1 MFYIHVCRQERPVS
15 PVCQFVQIVSSMF
28 GLVIHVPMSI
38 QGEWQHEKF
47 SSCFE
52 GCSKKFPRK
61 NNVLLKLLGRIGWT
75 ANRCLAFSKN
85 FVSLHISW
93 QPLSSG
99 AKLLNPQTTLKLAL
113 ILTIKMQLIGEEI
126 RPNIEYAGISRPLSL
141 SHASTLTQ
149 LQAIEAP
156 VSKFAKMKKCK
167 NAKYLLP
174 ILLQAGLA
182 GEVAGVVDGLQLSE
196 DATTGQDVHP
206 ANTSPS
212 LENCEFV
219 LLLSQT
225 NQLHSSNAVH
235 FFCQHNMAPPSLS
248 LSHCQ
253 LRSVRVG
260 PVRSSTHRA
269 VSTNQRAAFKSGQE

>member
-38 QGEWQHEKF
+38 QGEWQHEKIF
-47 SSCFE
+47 FVFW

-75 ANRCLAFSKN
+75 ANRCLAFSRN

-99 AKLLNPQTTLKLAL
+99 AKLINPRTTLKLAL

-149 LQAIEAP
+149 LQTIEAP
-156 VSKFAKMKKCK
+156 MGKFAKMQKMQKCK
-167 NAKYLLP
+167 
-174 ILLQAGLA
+174 I
-182 GEVAGVVDGLQLSE
+182 
-196 DATTGQDVHP
+196 P
-206 ANTSPS
+206 AANP
-212 LENCEFV
+212 
-219 LLLSQT
+219 
-225 NQLHSSNAVH
+225 
-235 FFCQHNMAPPSLS
+235 PPSWPG
-248 LSHCQ
+248 
-253 LRSVRVG
+253 R
-260 PVRSSTHRA
+260 RSSRC
-269 VSTNQRAAFKSGQE
+269 RGRPAALWRCHHWAGRPSC

>member
-1 MFYIHVCRQERPVS
+1 MPEF
-15 PVCQFVQIVSSMF
+15 
-28 GLVIHVPMSI
+28 
-38 QGEWQHEKF
+38 
-47 SSCFE
+47 
-52 GCSKKFPRK
+52 
-61 NNVLLKLLGRIGWT
+61 LG
-75 ANRCLAFSKN
+75 
-85 FVSLHISW
+85 
-93 QPLSSG
+93 
-99 AKLLNPQTTLKLAL
+99 
-113 ILTIKMQLIGEEI
+113 
-126 RPNIEYAGISRPLSL
+126 LSL
-141 SHASTLTQ
+141 PCLHTNPIASHWGTGGQ
-149 LQAIEAP
+149 IC
-156 VSKFAKMKKCK
+156 KNAKNAK

>member
-1 MFYIHVCRQERPVS
+1 MSGFFQEFRQPAHLLTAIIFWCKVDQPS
-15 PVCQFVQIVSSMF
+15 
-28 GLVIHVPMSI
+28 
-38 QGEWQHEKF
+38 
-47 SSCFE
+47 
-52 GCSKKFPRK
+52 
-61 NNVLLKLLGRIGWT
+61 NNTEIG
-75 ANRCLAFSKN
+75 
-85 FVSLHISW
+85 
-93 QPLSSG
+93 
-99 AKLLNPQTTLKLAL
+99 LNPNNQDAINRGRNSAKYRICRNFSA
-113 ILTIKMQLIGEEI
+113 
-126 RPNIEYAGISRPLSL
+126 SLSL
-141 SHASTLTQ
+141 PHASALTQ

-156 VSKFAKMKKCK
+156 VGKFAKMQKCK
-167 NAKYLLP
+167 KMQNAKYLLP
-174 ILLQAGLA
+174 IFLQAGLA

-196 DATTGQDVHP
+196 DATTWQDVHP
-206 ANTSPS
+206 DNTSPS

-219 LLLSQT
+219 LCLSQT

>member
-1 MFYIHVCRQERPVS
+1 MI
-15 PVCQFVQIVSSMF
+15 
-28 GLVIHVPMSI
+28 
-38 QGEWQHEKF
+38 
-47 SSCFE
+47 
-52 GCSKKFPRK
+52 
-61 NNVLLKLLGRIGWT
+61 
-75 ANRCLAFSKN
+75 
-85 FVSLHISW
+85 
-93 QPLSSG
+93 
-99 AKLLNPQTTLKLAL
+99 NPQTTLKLAL
-113 ILTIKMQLIGEEI
+113 ILTIKMHLIGEEI

-141 SHASTLTQ
+141 SNASTLTQ

-156 VSKFAKMKKCK
+156 VGKFAKMQKMQ

-196 DATTGQDVHP
+196 DATTWQDVHP
-206 ANTSPS
+206 DNTSPS

-219 LLLSQT
+219 LCLSQT

>member
-1 MFYIHVCRQERPVS
+1 MCVAKKDQSRLSASLCKLSRRCLDLSFMFLCQSRVNDNMKRFS
-15 PVCQFVQIVSSMF
+15 PCF
-28 GLVIHVPMSI
+28 G
-38 QGEWQHEKF
+38 
-47 SSCFE
+47 

-75 ANRCLAFSKN
+75 ANRCLAFSRN
-85 FVSLHISW
+85 FFSLHISW

-99 AKLLNPQTTLKLAL
+99 AKLINPRTTLKLAL

-141 SHASTLTQ
+141 PCHHTNPIASHWGTDGQICKNA
-149 LQAIEAP
+149 
-156 VSKFAKMKKCK
+156 K

>member
-1 MFYIHVCRQERPVS
+1 MIN
-15 PVCQFVQIVSSMF
+15 
-28 GLVIHVPMSI
+28 
-38 QGEWQHEKF
+38 
-47 SSCFE
+47 
-52 GCSKKFPRK
+52 PR
-61 NNVLLKLLGRIGWT
+61 
-75 ANRCLAFSKN
+75 
-85 FVSLHISW
+85 
-93 QPLSSG
+93 
-99 AKLLNPQTTLKLAL
+99 TTLKLAL

-156 VSKFAKMKKCK
+156 VGKFAKMQKCK
-167 NAKYLLP
+167 SAKYLLP

-212 LENCEFV
+212 LENCENFV